1 MTPKKTEE
9 FTPRKARRA
18 EANPSGNAAGSLS
31 DVRELRTAYEQLQE
45 QNRQR
50 TVALA
55 AAAHELKTP
64 LAIIAGYLE
73 MLAGEKPGPLNERQ
87 RQILKD
93 AESNCI
99 RLQHFIHDFVTYSAL
114 ETGKLLMK
122 LETADLNPCLSEIYG
137 LWLPQF
143 QKKGIALY
151 FPKNRNLELFLF
163 DFAKVQQVVSNLL
176 QNALKFT
183 RAGGTVWL
191 TAEPHI
197 WERRSRQENVSNDRR
212 RHARAVTNTVRITVA
227 DTGPGIAPEYHLE
240 IFDDFFTLPPPGTE
254 SEGMGLGLAIARR
267 LVQAHGGKVWV
278 ESELGAGSK
287 FSFLLPLDPP
297 PVAESPSLLETTQ

>member
-1 MTPKKTEE
+1 MKDAA
-9 FTPRKARRA
+9 RSKARGA
-18 EANPSGNAAGSLS
+18 EASPSGDANAYLS
-31 DVRELRTAYEQLQE
+31 DGQELRAAYEQLQE

-73 MLAGEKPGPLNERQ
+73 MLASEKPGPLNKRQ
-87 RQILKD
+87 HEILKD
-93 AESNCI
+93 AESNCT

-114 ETGKLLMK
+114 ETGKLMMK
-122 LETADLNPCLSEIYG
+122 FETGDLNPCLSDVYE

-143 QKKGIALY
+143 QKKQIALY
-151 FPKNRNLELFLF
+151 FPKNSNLESFPF
-163 DFAKVQQVVSNLL
+163 DCAKVQQVISNLL
-176 QNALKFT
+176 QNSLKFT
-183 RAGGTVWL
+183 RTGGTVWL

-212 RHARAVTNTVRITVA
+212 QQVRPAKNTVRITVA

-240 IFDDFFTLPPPGTE
+240 IFDDFFTLPRSGTD

-287 FSFLLPLDPP
+287 FSFLLPLNP
-297 PVAESPSLLETTQ
+297 PVAETPWLSESTQ